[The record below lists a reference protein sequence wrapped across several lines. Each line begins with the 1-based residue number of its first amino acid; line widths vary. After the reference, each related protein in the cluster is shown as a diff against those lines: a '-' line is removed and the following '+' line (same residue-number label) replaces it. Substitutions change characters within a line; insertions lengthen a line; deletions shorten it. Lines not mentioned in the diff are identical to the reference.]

1 MANRMPKKRVKAQPA
16 PDSAVSGIA
25 ELDSILRGGFPR
37 NRMCLLQGPP
47 GSGKT
52 TLALQFLLAGA
63 KQGEK
68 GAYIT
73 FSETAVELRQSAKSH
88 GWSLNGLSIIDLT
101 KMNSELGLEKQYTV
115 LHPADVELA
124 ETSTELLKKIKVLSP
139 RRLVLDS
146 LSELRMVARDPL
158 RYRRQI
164 LALKQALSELGCTVL
179 FLDDQTSETGADLLL
194 QSIAHGVVQLTSEET
209 SQGALHRRIKVT
221 KMRGVSFFEGAH
233 DLRIATGGIEVFPR
247 LSPAGDALLDGFNG
261 GAALASGIKELDEL
275 MGGPIPW
282 GFGVMIVGPPGI
294 GKSSLAAQFA
304 VSAVRDGKKVCMYS
318 FEESVTTFLRRC
330 ESLGIGIAKHVK
342 NGAVEI
348 KRVDPSRITPGQIIH
363 DISTSIEQNHA
374 GVVVIDSLNGY
385 LQAMSSDRSFIV
397 HLHEL
402 LAYLNARGVITILVS
417 TQHGFINVDQSSFE
431 ATYLADLVI
440 LLRYFESLGTVRQ
453 AISIIKNRSQDHERS
468 IREFEVGK
476 KGIRIGVP
484 LTGFQGVL
492 TGNPEFSGESGTLI
506 RDQDAKTKT
515 SFHHRGTGPV
525 VRAVRQRH

>member
-1 MANRMPKKRVKAQPA
+1 MANPRSTKQAKTQPA
-16 PDSAVSGIA
+16 TDAAVSGIA
-25 ELDSILRGGFPR
+25 EFDFILRGGFPR
-37 NRMCLLQGPP
+37 DRMCLLQGPP

-63 KQGEK
+63 QQGEK

-73 FSETAVELRQSAKSH
+73 FSETGAELRQSAKSH
-88 GWSLNGLSIIDLT
+88 GWSLKALSVIDLT

-124 ETSTELLKKIKVLSP
+124 ETSTDLLEKIKDLRP

-164 LALKQALSELGCTVL
+164 LALKQALSGLGCTVL

-194 QSIAHGVVQLTSEET
+194 QSIAHGVIQLTSEET
-209 SQGALHRRIKVT
+209 SLGALHRRIRVT
-221 KMRGVSFFEGAH
+221 KMRGVPFIEGAH
-233 DLRIATGGIEVFPR
+233 DFRIATGGIRVFPR
-247 LSPAGDALLDGFNG
+247 LAQAGEAFLDGFDAG
-261 GAALASGIKELDEL
+261 PALVSGIKELDKL
-275 MGGPIPW
+275 MGGSIPW

-304 VSAVRDGKKVCMYS
+304 ASVARHGKKVCMYS
-318 FEESVTTFLRRC
+318 FEESVTTFLGRC
-330 ESLGIGIAKHVK
+330 ESLGIGIANSVK
-342 NGAVEI
+342 NGMVKI
-348 KRVDPSRITPGQIIH
+348 QRVDPSHITPGQFIH
-363 DISTSIEQNHA
+363 EISTSIEQNHA
-374 GVVVIDSLNGY
+374 GMVVIDSLNGY
-385 LQAMSSDRSFIV
+385 LQAMSSDRSLIV

-402 LAYLNARGVITILVS
+402 LAYLNARRVITILVS
-417 TQHGFINVDQSSFE
+417 TQHGFINVDQSTFE

-440 LLRYFESLGTVRQ
+440 MLRYFEAQGTVRQ
-453 AISIIKNRSQDHERS
+453 AISIVKNRSRDHERS

-476 KGIRIGVP
+476 KGIRIGAP
-484 LTGFQGVL
+484 LTKFQGVL

-506 RDQDAKTKT
+506 RDQDEKVKQ
-515 SFHHRGTGPV
+515 SVRHHGSGST
-525 VRAVRQRH
+525 VRAIRQRR

>member
-1 MANRMPKKRVKAQPA
+1 MANQRPTKQAKTQPA
-16 PDSAVSGIA
+16 NESAGSGIA
-25 ELDSILRGGFPR
+25 EFDSILRGGFPR

-63 KQGEK
+63 EKGEK

-73 FSETAVELRQSAKSH
+73 FSETGAELRQSAKSH
-88 GWSLNGLSIIDLT
+88 GWSLKDLSVIDLT
-101 KMNSELGLEKQYTV
+101 TMGDELGIEKQYTV

-124 ETSTELLKKIKVLSP
+124 ETSTELLKKIKELKP

-164 LALKQALSELGCTVL
+164 LALKQALSKLGCTVL

-209 SQGALHRRIKVT
+209 SQGALHRRIRVT
-221 KMRGVSFFEGAH
+221 KMRGVPFIEGAH
-233 DLRIATGGIEVFPR
+233 DFRIATGGIRVFPR
-247 LSPAGDALLDGFNG
+247 LAPTGEDFREVFTVGP
-261 GAALASGIKELDEL
+261 ALASGINELDEL

-294 GKSSLAAQFA
+294 GKSSLAAQLA
-304 VSAVRDGKKVCMYS
+304 ASAVKHGKKVCMYS
-318 FEESVTTFLRRC
+318 FEESTATYLARC
-330 ESLGIGIAKHVK
+330 ESLGIDLAKSVK
-342 NGAVEI
+342 NGMLQLQ
-348 KRVDPSRITPGQIIH
+348 RVDPSHITPGQVIH
-363 DISTSIEQNHA
+363 NISRCIEQDHA

-417 TQHGFINVDQSSFE
+417 TQHGFVNVDQSSFE

-440 LLRYFESLGTVRQ
+440 LLRYFEALGTVRQ
-453 AISIIKNRSQDHERS
+453 AISVVKNRSQDHERT
-468 IREFEVGK
+468 IREFEVGR
-476 KGIRIGVP
+476 KGIRIGKP
-484 LTGFQGVL
+484 LTEFQGVL
-492 TGNPEFSGESGTLI
+492 TGNPEFSGKAGTLI
-506 RDQDAKTKT
+506 RDQHERKKT
-515 SFHHRGTGPV
+515 S
-525 VRAVRQRH
+525 

>member
-1 MANRMPKKRVKAQPA
+1 MATKKPTRQANGQHA
-16 PDSAVSGIA
+16 TDSATSGIA
-25 ELDSILRGGFPR
+25 EFDSILRGGFPR
-37 NRMCLLQGPP
+37 DRMCLLQGPP

-52 TLALQFLLAGA
+52 TLALQFLLAGVQ
-63 KQGEK
+63 QGER

-73 FSETAVELRQSAKSH
+73 FSETGAELRQSAKSH
-88 GWSLNGLSIIDLT
+88 GWTLKALSIIDLT
-101 KMNSELGLEKQYTV
+101 RMNSELGLEQQYTV

-124 ETSTELLKKIKVLSP
+124 ETSTELLEKIKELRP

-209 SQGALHRRIKVT
+209 TQGALHRRIKVT
-221 KMRGVSFFEGAH
+221 KMRGVPFIEGAH
-233 DLRIATGGIEVFPR
+233 DFRIATGGIRVFPR
-247 LSPAGDALLDGFNG
+247 LAPAGDASRNG
-261 GAALASGIKELDEL
+261 LNAGPALASGIKELDDL

-294 GKSSLAAQFA
+294 GKSSLAAQLA
-304 VSAVRDGKKVCMYS
+304 ASAVKQGKKVCMYS
-318 FEESVTTFLRRC
+318 FEESPATFLGRC
-330 ESLGIGIAKHVK
+330 ESLGIDIAKNVK
-342 NGAVEI
+342 KGLVELQ
-348 KRVDPSRITPGQIIH
+348 RVDPSHITPGQVIH
-363 DISTSIEQNHA
+363 NISTGIEKNHA

-440 LLRYFESLGTVRQ
+440 LLRYFEALGTVRQ
-453 AISIIKNRSQDHERS
+453 AISVIKNRGHDHERT

-476 KGIRIGVP
+476 KGILIGEP
-484 LTGFQGVL
+484 LTEFQGVL
-492 TGNPEFSGESGTLI
+492 TGNPEFSGKSATLI
-506 RDQDAKTKT
+506 RDQDERTKK
-515 SFHHRGTGPV
+515 SHRHDRSGSP
-525 VRAVRQRH
+525 VRAVRQRR

>member
-1 MANRMPKKRVKAQPA
+1 MAKQKPTRRAKTRAA
-16 PDSAVSGIA
+16 TDLAVSGIA
-25 ELDSILRGGFPR
+25 EFDSILRGGFPR

-63 KQGEK
+63 EQEEK

-73 FSETAVELRQSAKSH
+73 FSETGPELRQSAKSH
-88 GWSLNGLSIIDLT
+88 GWSLNALSVIDLT
-101 KMNSELGLEKQYTV
+101 TMNDELGIDKQYTV

-124 ETSTELLKKIKVLSP
+124 ETSTELLKKIKELKP

-164 LALKQALSELGCTVL
+164 LALKQALSKLGCTVL

-209 SQGALHRRIKVT
+209 SQGALHRRIRVT
-221 KMRGVSFFEGAH
+221 KMRGVPFIEGAH
-233 DLRIATGGIEVFPR
+233 DFRIETGGIRVFPR
-247 LSPAGDALLDGFNG
+247 LAAAGQSFQDGFDVG
-261 GAALASGIKELDEL
+261 RPLASGIKELDEL
-275 MGGPIPW
+275 MGGPVPW

-304 VSAVRDGKKVCMYS
+304 ASAAGRGKKVCMYS
-318 FEESVTTFLRRC
+318 FEESLTTFLGRC
-330 ESLGIGIAKHVK
+330 ESLGIDLAKNVK
-342 NGAVEI
+342 NGLVELQ
-348 KRVDPSRITPGQIIH
+348 RVDPSHITPGQVIH
-363 DISTSIEQNHA
+363 NISTCIEKNHA
-374 GVVVIDSLNGY
+374 GMVIIDSLNGY
-385 LQAMSSDRSFIV
+385 LQAMSTDRSFIV

-417 TQHGFINVDQSSFE
+417 TQHGFVNVDQSSFE

-440 LLRYFESLGTVRQ
+440 LLRYFESQGTVRQ
-453 AISIIKNRSQDHERS
+453 AISIVKNRSHDHERT

-476 KGIRIGVP
+476 NGIRIGTP
-484 LTGFQGVL
+484 LADFQGVL
-492 TGNPEFSGESGTLI
+492 SGNPEFSGKSGTLI
-506 RDQDAKTKT
+506 RDQDERTRR
-515 SFHHRGTGPV
+515 S
-525 VRAVRQRH
+525 